1 MRKKRFAK
9 EQIIKVIK
17 EQESGVKVAE
27 VCRKYGVSEQTF
39 YCWKSK
45 YGGMSVNEAKR
56 LKTLEDENKRL
67 KQMVAEQA
75 QDIQGLKAAL

>member
-1 MRKKRFAK
+1 MRKKRFA
-9 EQIIKVIK
+9 K

-45 YGGMSVNEAKR
+45 YGGMS
-56 LKTLEDENKRL
+56 
-67 KQMVAEQA
+67 
-75 QDIQGLKAAL
+75 G